1 MLKCVILTKSQLSL
15 IIRVRRDT
23 MNNLQKAVEGAIL
36 QDKYVLGLH
45 WIYDQEKIK
54 PRFNEEAVTFDV
66 LEDSFH
72 KTKKKGDLTHYG
84 DILLHFMNYL
94 NEVEHPDVATYYE
107 SFVQWMKAYEG
118 YKDHA
123 MKQVVENVE
132 GGNYK
137 GSDSEEL
144 GGLCKISPI
153 LLKYQDQP
161 KLAKLYAIAFTKAT
175 HDHPLPIT
183 LATFFS
189 DVVFDLQEDMTIE
202 EAMEKALQSMP
213 KEIVDLYYKGKDL
226 VDLEPEKAIKEL
238 GQACPATQSFPS
250 VIYLL
255 LKYKNDIKAMSHA
268 NVRAGGDSAARGM
281 IVGMVCGAAG
291 YIDEALYDGFNAK
304 SEFTTELG
312 KLTK

>member
-1 MLKCVILTKSQLSL
+1 
-15 IIRVRRDT
+15 
-23 MNNLQKAVEGAIL
+23 MNNLKKAVEGAIL

-45 WIYDQEKIK
+45 WIYDTEKIT
-54 PRFNEEAVTFDV
+54 PRFNEETVAFDV

-84 DILLHFMNYL
+84 DILMHFMKYL
-94 NEVEHPDVATYYE
+94 NEVEQPDVASYYE
-107 SFVQWMKAYEG
+107 SFVKWMSEYDG

-123 MKQVVENVE
+123 MKQIVENIE
-132 GGNYK
+132 SGHYK

-175 HDHPLPIT
+175 HDHPLPIS

-189 DVVFDLQEDMTIE
+189 DVVFDLQAGTSIV
-202 EAMEKALQSMP
+202 EALEKALQPMP
-213 KEIVDLYYKGKDL
+213 REIVDLYKKGKEL
-226 VDLEPEKAIKEL
+226 VEVEPVEAIKKL
-238 GQACPATQSFPS
+238 GQACPATMAFPS

-255 LKYKNDIKAMSHA
+255 LKYQTDIKAISSA

-281 IVGMVCGAAG
+281 IIGMVCGAVG
-291 YIDEALYDGFNAK
+291 QINESFYEEFNARDNFQK
-304 SEFTTELG
+304 ELE